1 MKGIE
6 QDGQS
11 CVQEELANPFII
23 STIEKYI
30 GASKY
35 TDGRIGYSQ
44 QILDDDISCQSLKH
58 EDLFVDYKT
67 TKTKILWKS
76 SFI

>member
-1 MKGIE
+1 MKSIE

-11 CVQEELANPFII
+11 CVQKLTNPVII
-23 STIEKYI
+23 STTEKYI
-30 GASKY
+30 GAGKY
-35 TDGRIGYSQ
+35 TDGQIGYSQ
-44 QILDDDISCQSLKH
+44 QILDDDISCKSLKH

-67 TKTKILWKS
+67 TKTKVLWKS